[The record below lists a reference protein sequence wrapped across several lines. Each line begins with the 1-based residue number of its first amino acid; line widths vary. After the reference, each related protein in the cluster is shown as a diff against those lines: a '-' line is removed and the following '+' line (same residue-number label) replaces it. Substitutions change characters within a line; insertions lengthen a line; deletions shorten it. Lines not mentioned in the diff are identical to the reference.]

1 MLFFLLKNH
10 LVFSFKLLFILLSFY
25 FFPGLL
31 SSMDLEMSRL
41 CSKSWSK
48 PQPGL
53 LVHEN
58 VTSVSFKMTLEGPYL
73 SRLTPLPGLLPG
85 KTQVQRHEENE
96 PESQMRS
103 SSAP

>member
-10 LVFSFKLLFILLSFY
+10 LDFSFKLSFIQLSFY

-31 SSMDLEMSRL
+31 SSKDLEMSRL
-41 CSKSWSK
+41 FSKPQSK

-58 VTSVSFKMTLEGPYL
+58 ITSVSFKMTLEVK
-73 SRLTPLPGLLPG
+73 R
-85 KTQVQRHEENE
+85 NE
-96 PESQMRS
+96 KAS
-103 SSAP
+103 